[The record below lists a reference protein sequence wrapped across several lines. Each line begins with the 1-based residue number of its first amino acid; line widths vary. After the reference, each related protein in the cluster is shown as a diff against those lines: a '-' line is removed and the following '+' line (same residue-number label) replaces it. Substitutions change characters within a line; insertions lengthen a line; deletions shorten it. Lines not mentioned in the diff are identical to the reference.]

1 MVGNEL
7 IYSIGYH
14 RIENLGDGRSDGEG
28 QIKNFLIGEVFC
40 SRIDLIEDDISKNS
54 YEHISCRA
62 YKYQEAGEYDFTEK
76 VDVGYAEKSIRTMQ
90 TSFFTEKDY
99 EVRIAPK
106 ILSMSAHSG
115 G

>member
-1 MVGNEL
+1 MTLVRTHT
-7 IYSIGYH
+7 SIFPAGPTNTKK
-14 RIENLGDGRSDGEG
+14 EE
-28 QIKNFLIGEVFC
+28 
-40 SRIDLIEDDISKNS
+40 
-54 YEHISCRA
+54 YE
-62 YKYQEAGEYDFTEK
+62 FTEK
-76 VDVGYAEKSIRTMQ
+76 VDVGYAEKSTKTMQ